1 MAYVIAVQIFSRNH
15 RNTILIGSLTQD
27 AEKGYQ
33 DKFLCCLGAG
43 RGGRVLLNHA
53 HGFLLP
59 VGARNYSRFNSLSVI
74 DTNFYPYS

>member
-1 MAYVIAVQIFSRNH
+1 MAYDIAVQIFSRNC
-15 RNTILIGSLTQD
+15 RNTILIGLLTQD
-27 AEKGYQ
+27 VEKGYQ
-33 DKFLCCLGAG
+33 DKFLRLGVW

-59 VGARNYSRFNSLSVI
+59 VGAQNYSRFNFLSVI